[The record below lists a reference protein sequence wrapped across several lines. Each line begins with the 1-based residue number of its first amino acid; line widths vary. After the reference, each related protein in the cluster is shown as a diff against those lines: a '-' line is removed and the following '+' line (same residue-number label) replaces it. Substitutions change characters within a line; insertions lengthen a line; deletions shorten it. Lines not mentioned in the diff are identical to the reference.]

1 MDALFALPYGPV
13 LIFALRIVDVS
24 MGTLGIMITVR
35 GRRGLAAAIGF
46 LEVLIWIVAV
56 GHALQH
62 LDSVYHVVAYAG
74 GFAIGN
80 YVGIVVEN
88 TLALGTVVVR
98 AIIPDETD
106 GATARV
112 LREQGYVVTELEG
125 RGRHGPV
132 DVFTDPC
139 TGR

>member
-1 MDALFALPYGPV
+1 
-13 LIFALRIVDVS
+13 
-24 MGTLGIMITVR
+24 MITLR
-35 GRRGLAAAIGF
+35 ERRGLAAAIGF